1 MTKAKSEQQ
10 RQADKTK
17 RHGVFTKIVIFVM
30 ALPITVMVTMIIS
43 ILLEWGLIW
52 HCDDGPGTTVCSFS
66 DFQPGMGVDHS
77 RNMLRAEAG
86 YVNQHFKDSLMGS
99 APVKV
104 AGELIT
110 WTDDTIFRPI
120 GIDDYIRKSNQEK
133 GWAWNYFVSAYT
145 IIKVVL
151 LRLCVLFLSI
161 PAYILFAVVGL
172 VTGLVQRDLR
182 KWGAGR
188 ESTDKFEL
196 STKLISPSVVLCF
209 VIYLSWPNSINP
221 ALIVVP
227 FAAMF
232 GYALHLTASN
242 YKKYF

>member
-1 MTKAKSEQQ
+1 MAKSEQQ
-10 RQADKTK
+10 RQSDKTK
-17 RHGVFTKIVIFVM
+17 RHGIFTKIVLFIM
-30 ALPITVMVTMIIS
+30 ALPITVLVTMLIS
-43 ILLEWGLIW
+43 ILVEWALIF
-52 HCDDGPGTTVCSFS
+52 HCDDSSGSKVCSFA
-66 DFQPGMGVDHS
+66 DFKPNMGVEHS

-86 YVNQHFKDSLMGS
+86 YINSHFKKSLMGS
-99 APVKV
+99 APVQM

-110 WTDDTIFRPI
+110 ILEQNIFKPL
-120 GIDDYIRKSNQEK
+120 GIDDYKNRSKQERSAL
-133 GWAWNYFVSAYT
+133 WHYIVSAYT
-145 IIKVVL
+145 IIKVVM
-151 LRLCVLFLSI
+151 LRLCVLILSI
-161 PAYILFAVVGL
+161 PAYLLFAVVGL

-188 ESTDKFEL
+188 ESTDRFEL

-242 YKKYF
+242 YKKNF